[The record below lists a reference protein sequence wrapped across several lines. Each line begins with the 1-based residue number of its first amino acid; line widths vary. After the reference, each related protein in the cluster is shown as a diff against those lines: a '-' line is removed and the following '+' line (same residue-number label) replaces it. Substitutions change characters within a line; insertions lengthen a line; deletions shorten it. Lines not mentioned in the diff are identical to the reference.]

1 MILTQSHFPL
11 GRSRHCPVCLH
22 NLHGAVRKI
31 ATDRYALKWRALQ
44 GTMLNE
50 NYKSLSNLEGVT
62 PFISKESG
70 RDPQVTLLEVGERH
84 WDARTTVK
92 VGTSLCIACVFFNI
106 SYIYYFLTNPKRKF
120 EQK

>member
-1 MILTQSHFPL
+1 
-11 GRSRHCPVCLH
+11 
-22 NLHGAVRKI
+22 
-31 ATDRYALKWRALQ
+31 
-44 GTMLNE
+44 MLNE